1 VGRRFVPVVES
12 PSQPA
17 VEPSERELVARA
29 RVGDADAFGEIV
41 RRLEPRVA
49 ATVIGMLGPGPDA
62 EDIGQETFIRL
73 YRALPEFRGESLLVS
88 YVTRIAIN
96 LCQDERRRR
105 KRQSG
110 IFTATA
116 RDAVDRVADPGTLR
130 DPLAERDLVQHG
142 LQELPTEYREV
153 IVLRLIDGLSTRE
166 TAQILNLPEGT
177 VTSRLARGQMRL
189 RDLLKPLLE
198 RKP

>member
-1 VGRRFVPVVES
+1 MPTVEVPA
-12 PSQPA
+12 QPA

-29 RVGDADAFGEIV
+29 RAGDTAAFGEIV
-41 RRLEPRVA
+41 RRIEPRVA

-110 IFTATA
+110 VFTTTA

-130 DPLAERDLVQHG
+130 DSLADRDLVRHG

-166 TAQILNLPEGT
+166 TAQILKLPEGT

-198 RKP
+198 RNP

>member
-1 VGRRFVPVVES
+1 MGRRFVPVVES

>member
-1 VGRRFVPVVES
+1 MPVVES
-12 PSQPA
+12 PAQPA

-62 EDIGQETFIRL
+62 EDIGQETFIKL
-73 YRALPEFRGESLLVS
+73 YRALPEFRGESSLAS

-110 IFTATA
+110 IFTATERKDVEA
-116 RDAVDRVADPGTLR
+116 VADPGTVR

>member
-1 VGRRFVPVVES
+1 MPVVES

-73 YRALPEFRGESLLVS
+73 YRALPEFRGDSSLAS

-105 KRQSG
+105 KRQSDV
-110 IFTATA
+110 FTATA
-116 RDAVDRVADPGTLR
+116 REAVDRVADPGTLR
-130 DPLAERDLVQHG
+130 DRLAERDLVQHG

-153 IVLRLIDGLSTRE
+153 VVLRLIDGLSTRE

-189 RDLLKPLLE
+189 RDILQPLLE

>member
-1 VGRRFVPVVES
+1 MPVVES
-12 PSQPA
+12 TSQPA

-62 EDIGQETFIRL
+62 EDIGQETFVRL
-73 YRALPEFRGESLLVS
+73 YRALPEFRGDSSLAS

-110 IFTATA
+110 IFTATERKDVEA
-116 RDAVDRVADPGTLR
+116 VADPGTVR